1 MTTTAPSR
9 SGGYREKFPKC
20 HTDTRQ
26 SFARA
31 DRFPVTGPPRIGLRN
46 DGC

>member
-1 MTTTAPSR
+1 MTTTAPSG

-20 HTDTRQ
+20 HTDTRHL
-26 SFARA
+26 SRA
-31 DRFPVTGPPRIGLRN
+31 PTDFPVTGPPRIGLRN